1 MSSPNHN
8 PVVMVSHENN
18 INETEDI
25 LFVRKKKSVFK
36 ECKGLKKFIVLVRV
50 TVS

>member
-25 LFVRKKKSVFK
+25 LFVRKKKKCFQGVQ
-36 ECKGLKKFIVLVRV
+36 RV
-50 TVS
+50 EEVHCLS